1 MSPSEKQQQI
11 IRFIAGG
18 SVTLFMLAI
27 IVLTA
32 TTLNRSLYHLLWGM
46 PVIAVSLLD
55 IYFLSRSL
63 LQKPKTID
71 VRLSSLLIGLG
82 TTFGFSV
89 AVMVLSPQQ
98 AAAGFAADFRL
109 IGVAL
114 SLALFREIP
123 SGWFIAALIVMIAG
137 TWCVTTAESPA

>member
-98 AAAGFAADFRL
+98 AAHL
-109 IGVAL
+109 YVVAL
-114 SLALFREIP
+114 RNPNHYFTMHVIDSYGNILVSPCVLHKAQHVIRLLATK
-123 SGWFIAALIVMIAG
+123 S
-137 TWCVTTAESPA
+137 